1 MSARAIL
8 RHLLNIRA
16 DFDEA
21 SIDNLTDKTRF
32 LASPHPI
39 QETDGDG
46 VWHPPSPS
54 TGSRRPPLRSRG
66 STRGSL
72 VDENSQRELVF
83 ESRLERGLAE
93 ILKVRRDVRQIF
105 DQPPPVIYR
114 NDQGQAR
121 THTFDF
127 LVVTEGGRRQ
137 AIAVKPEAKIEP
149 SGIREILAQ
158 IEMQVGARFAD
169 DYLLRTERHITHD
182 QVFNARLIARS
193 RRSRDS
199 RDIAAIREIADNL
212 PGSVRIADIVRHSK
226 LGARGFNA
234 LVCLI
239 DDAWLEPVGTGRIDY
254 ITSVRRVLGI

>member
-16 DFDEA
+16 GFDEA
-21 SIDNLTDKTRF
+21 SIDNHTDETRF
-32 LASPHPI
+32 LASPHII
-39 QETDGDG
+39 QEIDGDTA
-46 VWHPPSPS
+46 WFPPSPS
-54 TGSRRPPLRSRG
+54 IGSRRPPLRSRG

-93 ILKVRRDVRQIF
+93 ILRVRRDVHQIY
-105 DQPPPVIYR
+105 DQPPPVTYR
-114 NDQGQAR
+114 NDQGQTR

-127 LVVTEGGRRQ
+127 LVVTEDGRRQ
-137 AIAVKPEAKIEP
+137 AIAVKPEAKIES
-149 SGIREILAQ
+149 SGIREVLTR
-158 IEMQVGARFAD
+158 IETQVGTGFAD
-169 DYLLRTERHITHD
+169 DYLLRTERHITRD
-182 QVFNARLIARS
+182 RVFNAQLISRS

-199 RDIAAIREIADNL
+199 SDIAAIREIVDDL
-212 PGSVRIADIVRHSK
+212 PGSVRIANIVGHSK
-226 LGARGFNA
+226 LGARGFTA

-239 DDAWLEPVGTGRIDY
+239 DDAWIEPVGTGRIDY